1 MTLYNGRLSAIDG
14 IGQVGSWQIT
24 ETTEEDKSINSAT
37 KGGTDRTFGTKDTT
51 GSISCEGTLPPM
63 LPGEIFTFS
72 GYISSTDGTVGGD
85 GMIFEVE
92 SMCTQLQVVW
102 DYDANKIVRY
112 TAQFGGMGAFTI
124 TSGTAIV
131 DASTNCKVK
140 ASTCTM
146 VYGSGPTPLAPTRT
160 TVTLTM
166 TNAVTVR
173 SDASTAGW
181 KTRESG
187 TLDWNLAVV
196 VNGGNPAHAIGDYIE
211 NLKLKVN
218 GTDYFWFEDAIFGQV
233 TDVTVAPGTETI
245 VTHTLN
251 LHMAAAGADCA
262 VGFIRIPG
270 DAVNNFWPS
279 PDAP

>member
-1 MTLYNGRLSAIDG
+1 MALYNGRLAALDG
-14 IGQVGSWQIT
+14 IGQVASWQIT
-24 ETTEEDKSINSAT
+24 ETAEEHKAINSAT
-37 KGGTDRTFGTKDTT
+37 KGGTDRVFGDKDTT
-51 GSISCEGTLPPM
+51 GSITCIGTVPPL
-63 LPGEIFTFS
+63 LPGEVFDFE

-85 GMIFEVE
+85 GMIFAVE
-92 SMCTQLQVVW
+92 AMCTQLVVVW
-102 DYDANKIVRY
+102 DYSTNAIVQY
-112 TAQFGGMGAFTI
+112 TMQFGGMGEFTI
-124 TSGTAIV
+124 ASGTVIV

-140 ASTCTM
+140 SRTCTM
-146 VYGSGPTPLAPTRT
+146 VYGSGPTELCPTRT

-173 SDASTAGW
+173 SDASTGGW

-187 TLDWNLAVV
+187 TLDWQLAVV
-196 VNGGNPAHAIGDYIE
+196 VNGGLSGFTVGQYIE

-218 GTDYFWFEDAIFGQV
+218 GTDYFWFEDAQFGQV
-233 TDVTVAPGTETI
+233 TDVTVNPGTETL
-245 VTHTLN
+245 VTSTVN

-262 VGFIRIPG
+262 IGFIRTPG